1 MQDPGQARSDFTRMM
16 QRSESGIDLA
26 RAALLVAA
34 ESDPAVRVDEQ
45 VGILDQWGATLKSR
59 LDPSWNNLQRL
70 ARLRAFVYDELGFRG
85 DTRDYFDRRNS
96 LLHAVMARR
105 RGIPITLAIV
115 LLELGW
121 RIGMPL
127 EGVGFPGHFL
137 VRLAGEP
144 GDLLLDP
151 FLDARSVH
159 EEDARA
165 LLASTTGGR
174 VAFDRELLASVG
186 KRAMILRLLHN
197 LKNSCLL
204 AGDDPGALAAVER
217 LLVLE
222 PEATGELRDL
232 GLLLQRM
239 GRGAAA
245 VDALRAYLASAPAA
259 LDREDVERRLA
270 ALRAALP
277 SLN

>member
-1 MQDPGQARSDFTRMM
+1 MQVPDQVRSDFTRMM
-16 QRSESGIDLA
+16 QRSEPGIDLA

-34 ESDPAVRVDEQ
+34 ESDPAMSVDEQ

-105 RGIPITLAIV
+105 RGVPLTLAIV

-137 VRLAGEP
+137 VRLTGEP
-144 GDLLLDP
+144 GDLVLDP
-151 FLDARSVH
+151 FHEARSVH

-165 LLASTTGGR
+165 LLATTTGGR
-174 VAFDRELLASVG
+174 VAYDPELLASVG
-186 KRAMILRLLHN
+186 KRDMILRLLHN
-197 LKNSCLL
+197 LKNACLL

-222 PEATGELRDL
+222 PDGTGEMRDL

-239 GRGAAA
+239 GRTAAA
-245 VDALRAYLASAPAA
+245 IAALRAYLASAPAA
-259 LDREDVERRLA
+259 LDRDDVEARLE
-270 ALRAALP
+270 ALRASLP
-277 SLN
+277 WLN